1 MGSDQSPPLVHRS
14 SNHWGRHRSRS
25 PYCLDLHEVR
35 SMLVQRHDSS
45 RYGRF
50 LFREIST
57 PKLRGTLVILMP
69 AAANTGQYL
78 FISSFTTQIEPCYK
92 HIQPEGNKCQLTG
105 NLLMYILGWG
115 LPWRLT
121 TLPGALIPILPILL
135 LALIPESPSWLL
147 SRGRREEAT
156 QSLARCN

>member
-1 MGSDQSPPLVHRS
+1 MTRFGRRAAILADCVPLSLGWLLTWQARS
-14 SNHWGRHRSRS
+14 LSHLYTARAIAGVGIGAGVPIASI
-25 PYCLDLHEVR
+25 YL
-35 SMLVQRHDSS
+35 
-45 RYGRF
+45 
-50 LFREIST
+50 REIST
-57 PKLRGTLVILMP
+57 PQLRGTLTILMP
-69 AAANTGQYL
+69 AAAN
-78 FISSFTTQIEPCYK
+78 
-92 HIQPEGNKCQLTG
+92 TG